1 MSPGSA
7 KRCQAVG
14 TQANNSRIVD
24 GPAPMFNVVTWITV
38 MPTQHSARHS
48 IDLKQLETSL
58 TLYAFKLRKLQRVW
72 IPLQQYAPQCVLA
85 LWLIG
90 VCVSLV
96 TLSYYHW
103 LVIAPAIGLLIT
115 LEIIIEEVQI
125 DLLLMTDEARYLLDV
140 TRDIYHRS
148 THSTGAPCRP

>member
-1 MSPGSA
+1 
-7 KRCQAVG
+7 
-14 TQANNSRIVD
+14 
-24 GPAPMFNVVTWITV
+24 
-38 MPTQHSARHS
+38 MPTQHSARNP

-58 TLYAFKLRKLQRVW
+58 TLYTFKLRKLQRVW
-72 IPLQQYAPQCVLA
+72 IPLQKYAPQCVLA

-103 LVIAPAIGLLIT
+103 LVIAPAICLLIIV
-115 LEIIIEEVQI
+115 EIIIEEVQI
-125 DLLLMTDEARYLLDV
+125 DLLLMTDEARYLLDI

-148 THSTGAPCRP
+148 TRPTGAPYRP